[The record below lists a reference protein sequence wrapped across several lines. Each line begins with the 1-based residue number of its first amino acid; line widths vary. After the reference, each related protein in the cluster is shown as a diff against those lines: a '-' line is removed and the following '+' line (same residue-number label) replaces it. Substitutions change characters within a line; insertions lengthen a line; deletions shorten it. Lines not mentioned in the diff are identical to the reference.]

1 MSFVSFATTE
11 KPQKRFAGT
20 HIAIVVNNKDPKKV
34 GCVQV
39 RIPGLIDGP
48 NPVLPWAT
56 PIMPISLGGNAN
68 AQQMSVPN
76 VGARIT
82 VKVID
87 QYTIQYSGWMPS
99 EITKNDKM
107 NEDYPDTY
115 GAVDEQGTG
124 WRINKKQQ
132 YIEVTHSSGSK
143 VILNKQGDILM
154 TAARDITLQ
163 AGRHINIKAPN
174 NITIE
179 ATSAL
184 ALKGESSTYDSKS
197 GTTIKS
203 GGALTIKGSPTAIN

>member
-1 MSFVSFATTE
+1 MSFIPLATTE

-20 HIAIVVNNKDPKKV
+20 HVAIVVNNKDPKKV

-39 RIPGLIDGP
+39 RIPGLIDGS
-48 NPVLPWAT
+48 NDVLPWAT
-56 PIMPISLGGNAN
+56 PIMPISLGGSAN

-76 VGARIT
+76 IGARVT

-87 QYTIQYSGWMPS
+87 QYTLQYSGWMPS

-132 YIEVTHSSGSK
+132 FIEVTHSSGSK
-143 VILNKQGDILM
+143 LILNKDGDITM
-154 TAARDITLQ
+154 TSARDITLQ

-174 NITIE
+174 NINIE
-179 ATSAL
+179 ASSAL
-184 ALKGESSTYDSKS
+184 TLKGESSTYETTS

-203 GGALTIKGSPTAIN
+203 GGALTIKGSPTSIN

>member
-1 MSFVSFATTE
+1 MSFLPLVNTE
-11 KPQKRFAGT
+11 KPQKRFSGT

-34 GCVQV
+34 GSVQI

-48 NPVLPWAT
+48 NDVLPWAT
-56 PIMPISLGGNAN
+56 PIMPISLGGSAN

-76 VGARIT
+76 VGARVT
-82 VKVID
+82 AKVID

-99 EITKNDKM
+99 EVTKNDKM
-107 NEDYPDTY
+107 NQDYPDTY

-132 YIEVTHSSGSK
+132 FIEVTHSSGSK
-143 VILNKQGDILM
+143 VILNKEGDILM

-174 NITIE
+174 NINIE

-184 ALKGESSTYDSKS
+184 ALKGDSSTYESKS

-203 GGALTIKGSPTAIN
+203 AGALTIKGSPTAIN